1 MSESTQPKA
10 HVLESTPASVSSGV
24 LDPSRPAALTID
36 SGDVVSYPNT
46 WTQWGN
52 QAKFGMSFADREPLR
67 RQFPSGP
74 YSNLGP
80 VEVRGAGPGDVL
92 ECTMLALRT
101 IDWGWNSFPLGVGAL
116 PADFE
121 EPYVHYFRFDERRTH
136 AEFVEGI
143 RIPLAPSMGVF
154 AVEPA
159 GDEPVSAILA
169 GPYGGNL
176 DLAELVA
183 GTSLFLPV
191 FKPGA
196 RVWNGDANAAQ
207 GDGVVDQ
214 TSIETAMEELRVRYD
229 VHRGVTIAGPTI
241 ETATHW
247 IVMAF
252 ADSLDA
258 ALPAC
263 VRTAI
268 DWLSTHAQL
277 DRRDAYALCSMAVS
291 FRVTQ
296 FADQTGSVYTSIPP
310 RTIHAMI
317 PKHVLGERLLS
328 RIDSSMRPGA

>member
-1 MSESTQPKA
+1 MSETTQPTT

-24 LDPSRPAALTID
+24 LDPTRPAALTIEP
-36 SGDVVSYPNT
+36 GDIVSYPNT

-80 VEVRGAGPGDVL
+80 IEIRGAQPGDVL
-92 ECTMLALRT
+92 ECRMLALRT

-121 EPYVHYFRFDERRTH
+121 QPYVHYFRFDKQRTH

-143 RIPLAPSMGVF
+143 RIPLAPTMGVF

-159 GDEPVSAILA
+159 GDEPISAILA
-169 GPYGGNL
+169 GAYGGNL

-207 GDGVVDQ
+207 GDGVIDQ
-214 TSIETAMEELRVRYD
+214 TSIETAMEELRVQYD
-229 VHRGVTIAGPTI
+229 LHKDVTLAGPTVQ
-241 ETATHW
+241 TPTHW

-258 ALPAC
+258 ALPTC

-268 DWLSTHAQL
+268 DWLNTHAQL

-296 FADQTGSVYTSIPP
+296 YADQTGSVYTSIPP
-310 RTIHAMI
+310 RTVHAMI
-317 PKHVLGERLLS
+317 PKQVLGERLLT
-328 RIDSSMRPGA
+328 RIERSMRPGA

>member
-1 MSESTQPKA
+1 MGEPTT
-10 HVLESTPASVSSGV
+10 HVLESTEDSVSAGT
-24 LDPSRPAALTID
+24 LDPSRPAALTIE
-36 SGDVVSYPNT
+36 SGDIVSCPNT

-52 QAKFGMSFADREPLR
+52 QARFGMSFADREPLR

-80 VEVRGAGPGDVL
+80 VEVRGAEPGDVL
-92 ECTMLALRT
+92 ECKMLRT
-101 IDWGWNSFPLGVGAL
+101 RPIDWGWNSFPLGVGAL
-116 PADFE
+116 PSDFK
-121 EPYVHYFRFDERRTH
+121 EPYVHYFRFSEDRSH

-143 RIPLAPSMGVF
+143 QIPLKPSMGVF
-154 AVEPA
+154 AVEPE

-176 DLAELVA
+176 DLWELTE

-196 RVWNGDANAAQ
+196 RVWTGDANAIQ
-207 GDGVVDQ
+207 SDGVVDQ
-214 TSIETAMEELRVRYD
+214 TGIESAMEELRVQYLVRKGAS
-229 VHRGVTIAGPTI
+229 VNGPTI

-252 ADSLDA
+252 ADSLDT
-258 ALPAC
+258 ALPNC

-268 DWLSTHAQL
+268 GWLNQHAGL
-277 DRRDAYALCSMAVS
+277 DRRDAYALCSMATS

-296 FADQTGSVYTSIPP
+296 WADQTGSVYSAIPP
-310 RTIHAMI
+310 RTIHATI
-317 PKHVLGERLLS
+317 PKEVLGERLLT
-328 RIDSSMRPGA
+328 RIEASMRPPA

>member
-1 MSESTQPKA
+1 MEA
-10 HVLESTPASVSSGV
+10 GFHVLESTADTVSSGV
-24 LDPSRPAALTID
+24 LDPSRPPVLTVAP
-36 SGDVVSYPNT
+36 GDIVSYRNT

-52 QAKFGMSFADREPLR
+52 RAVFGMSFADREPLR

-80 VEVRGAGPGDVL
+80 VEVRGARAGDVL
-92 ECTMLALRT
+92 ECRMLRLRT

-116 PADFE
+116 PADFD
-121 EPYVHYFRFDERRTH
+121 EPYVHYFRFDEPRTH
-136 AEFVEGI
+136 ADFVDGI
-143 RIPLAPSMGVF
+143 RIPLAPTMGVF
-154 AVEPA
+154 AVEPV
-159 GDEPVSAILA
+159 GEEPVSAILA

-176 DLAELVA
+176 DLSELVE

-214 TSIETAMEELRVRYD
+214 TSIETAMEELRVQYD
-229 VHRGVTIAGPTI
+229 LHSGVALTGPTI
-241 ETATHW
+241 ETPTHW

-252 ADSLDA
+252 ASSLDH

-268 DWLSTHAQL
+268 DWLNVHAGL
-277 DRRDAYALCSMAVS
+277 DRRDAYALCSMALS

-296 FADQTGSVYTSIPP
+296 YADQTGSVYTSIPP
-310 RTIHAMI
+310 KAIHAMI
-317 PKHVLGERLLS
+317 PKQVLGEVVLA
-328 RIDSSMRPGA
+328 RIADSMRPKA

>member
-1 MSESTQPKA
+1 MEPVL
-10 HVLESTPASVSSGV
+10 HVLESTADTVSSGV
-24 LDPSRPAALTID
+24 LDPSRPPVLTID
-36 SGDVVSYPNT
+36 PGDIVSYRNT

-52 QAKFGMSFADREPLR
+52 QAVFGMSFADREPLR

-80 VEVRGAGPGDVL
+80 IEVRGAHPGDVL
-92 ECTMLALRT
+92 ECRMLRLRT

-121 EPYVHYFRFDERRTH
+121 APYVHYFRFDERRTY
-136 AEFVEGI
+136 ADFVDGI
-143 RIPLAPSMGVF
+143 RIPLAPTMGVF
-154 AVEPA
+154 AVEPV
-159 GDEPVSAILA
+159 GEEPVSAILA

-176 DLAELVA
+176 DLAELVE

-214 TSIETAMEELRVRYD
+214 TSIETAMEELRVQYEL
-229 VHRGVTIAGPTI
+229 HSGVALNGPTV
-241 ETATHW
+241 ETPTHW

-252 ADSLDA
+252 ASSLDT

-268 DWLSTHAQL
+268 DWLNVHAGL
-277 DRRDAYALCSMAVS
+277 DRRDAYALCSMALS

-296 FADQTGSVYTSIPP
+296 YADQTGSVYTSIPP
-310 RTIHAMI
+310 KAIHAMI
-317 PKHVLGERLLS
+317 PKQVLGERVLA
-328 RIDSSMRPGA
+328 RIADSMRPKA

>member
-1 MSESTQPKA
+1 MASA
-10 HVLESTPASVSSGV
+10 HVLQSTAESVSAGV
-24 LDPSRPAALTID
+24 LDPRRPSALTVD
-36 SGDVVSYPNT
+36 SGDIVSYPNT

-52 QAKFGMSFADREPLR
+52 QATFGMSFADREPLR

-74 YSNLGP
+74 YSNVGP
-80 VEVRGAGPGDVL
+80 VEVRDARPGDVL
-92 ECTMLALRT
+92 ECKMLALRT
-101 IDWGWNSFPLGVGAL
+101 IAWGWNSFPLGVGAL
-116 PADFE
+116 PADFT
-121 EPYVHYFRFDERRTH
+121 EPYVHYFQFDYARRY
-136 AEFVEGI
+136 AEFVDGI
-143 RIPLAPSMGVF
+143 RIPLRPTMGVF
-154 AVEPA
+154 AVEPE

-191 FKPGA
+191 FKTGA
-196 RVWNGDANAAQ
+196 RVWAGDANAAQ

-214 TSIETAMEELRVRYD
+214 TSIETAMAELRVQYD
-229 VHRGVTIAGPTI
+229 LHKDVTLGGPTV
-241 ETATHW
+241 ETPTHW
-247 IVMAF
+247 IVLAF
-252 ADSLDA
+252 ADSLDS

-268 DWLSTHAQL
+268 DWLNTHAGL

-296 FADQTGSVYTSIPP
+296 FADQTGSVYSSVPP

-317 PKHVLGERLLS
+317 PKNVLGDRLVGAI
-328 RIDSSMRPGA
+328 RRSMRPDA

>member
-1 MSESTQPKA
+1 MAT
-10 HVLESTPASVSSGV
+10 HVLESTPESVSSGV

-46 WTQWGN
+46 WTQWGD

-80 VEVRGAGPGDVL
+80 VELRGAGPGDVL

-121 EPYVHYFRFDERRTH
+121 EPYVHYFRFDERRTS

-268 DWLSTHAQL
+268 DWLSTHAKL

-310 RTIHAMI
+310 KTIHAMI
-317 PKHVLGERLLS
+317 PKHVLGERLLA
-328 RIDSSMRPGA
+328 RIGSSMRPGA

>member
-1 MSESTQPKA
+1 MAT
-10 HVLESTPASVSSGV
+10 HVLESTPESVSSGV

-191 FKPGA
+191 FKPSA

-268 DWLSTHAQL
+268 DWLSTHAKL

-310 RTIHAMI
+310 KTIHAMI

-328 RIDSSMRPGA
+328 RIGSSMRPGA